1 MSDALDKAELAVR
14 AAETDTAAVQ
24 LAMAAMELA
33 KLATQQQAQT
43 SHTTFRDPE
52 KLPLTCQHDHPK
64 ARRSVGEWIG
74 IACAVCVGSI
84 GLAFA
89 SLALAILGGV
99 AAIVV
104 LVLRDMW
111 RDMQRKGR

>member
-1 MSDALDKAELAVR
+1 MSDALNKAEQAVTE
-14 AAETDTAAVQ
+14 AQTNTAAVQ

-33 KLATQQQAQT
+33 KLATQQQAQA
-43 SHTTFRDPE
+43 PAQQ
-52 KLPLTCQHDHPK
+52 CQHDHGK
-64 ARRSVGEWIG
+64 ARSSSGEWIG

-111 RDMQRKGR
+111 RDVQRKR

>member
-1 MSDALDKAELAVR
+1 MSDALDKAEQAVR

-33 KLATQQQAQT
+33 KLATQQQPSPQQV
-43 SHTTFRDPE
+43 
-52 KLPLTCQHDHPK
+52 CQHDQHK
-64 ARRSVGEWIG
+64 ARRSTGEWIG

-89 SLALAILGGV
+89 GLALAVLGGV

-111 RDMQRKGR
+111 RDSQKGRR

>member
-1 MSDALDKAELAVR
+1 MSDALDKAEQAVR
-14 AAETDTAAVQ
+14 AAETDTVAVQ

-33 KLATQQQAQT
+33 KLATQQQAQ
-43 SHTTFRDPE
+43 PQQ
-52 KLPLTCQHDHPK
+52 CQHDHHK
-64 ARRSVGEWIG
+64 ARRSTGEWAG

-111 RDMQRKGR
+111 REHQKGR

>member
-1 MSDALDKAELAVR
+1 VGPVSDALEKAEQAVR

-33 KLATQQQAQT
+33 KLATQQQAQA
-43 SHTTFRDPE
+43 PAQQ
-52 KLPLTCQHDHPK
+52 CQHDHRN
-64 ARRSVGEWIG
+64 ARRSTGEWIG
-74 IACAVCVGSI
+74 IACAVCVGGV

-99 AAIVV
+99 GSIVV

>member
-1 MSDALDKAELAVR
+1 MSDALEKAEQAVR

-24 LAMAAMELA
+24 LAVAAMELA
-33 KLATQQQAQT
+33 KLATQQAQT
-43 SHTTFRDPE
+43 PA
-52 KLPLTCQHDHPK
+52 PTCQHDHGK
-64 ARRSVGEWIG
+64 ARRSSGEWIG
-74 IACAVCVGSI
+74 IACAVCVGSV

>member
-1 MSDALDKAELAVR
+1 MSDALDKAEQAVR

-33 KLATQQQAQT
+33 KLATLQQPQQQ
-43 SHTTFRDPE
+43 
-52 KLPLTCQHDHPK
+52 CQHDQHK
-64 ARRSVGEWIG
+64 ARRSTGEWIG

-89 SLALAILGGV
+89 SLALAVLGGV

-111 RDMQRKGR
+111 RDFQKGGRR

>member
-1 MSDALDKAELAVR
+1 MSDALDKAEKALIEAQ
-14 AAETDTAAVQ
+14 TNTSAVQ
-24 LAMAAMELA
+24 LAAMAMELA
-33 KLATQQQAQT
+33 KLATQQQAQA
-43 SHTTFRDPE
+43 PAQ
-52 KLPLTCQHDHPK
+52 TCQHDHHKP
-64 ARRSVGEWIG
+64 RRSSGEWIG
-74 IACAVCVGSI
+74 IACAVCVGSV

-111 RDMQRKGR
+111 ADFQKGK

>member
-1 MSDALDKAELAVR
+1 MSDALDKAEQAVR

-33 KLATQQQAQT
+33 KLATLQQAQT
-43 SHTTFRDPE
+43 PA
-52 KLPLTCQHDHPK
+52 PTCQHQHK
-64 ARRSVGEWIG
+64 ARRSVGEWAG

-111 RDMQRKGR
+111 RDMQKGT

>member
-1 MSDALDKAELAVR
+1 VSDALDKAEAAVT

-33 KLATQQQAQT
+33 KLATQQQAQ
-43 SHTTFRDPE
+43 P
-52 KLPLTCQHDHPK
+52 PQQCQHDHGK
-64 ARRSVGEWIG
+64 ARRSTGEWIG

-99 AAIVV
+99 AAIIV

-111 RDMQRKGR
+111 RDMQKGRR

>member
-1 MSDALDKAELAVR
+1 MSDALEKAEQAVR

-33 KLATQQQAQT
+33 KLATQQQAQQR
-43 SHTTFRDPE
+43 SPQDP
-52 KLPLTCQHDHPK
+52 CHHDHHK
-64 ARRSVGEWIG
+64 ARRSTGEWIG
-74 IACAVCVGSI
+74 IACAVCVGSV

-99 AAIVV
+99 TAIVV

>member
-1 MSDALDKAELAVR
+1 MSDALEKAERAVR

-43 SHTTFRDPE
+43 PAQQ
-52 KLPLTCQHDHPK
+52 CQHDHK
-64 ARRSVGEWIG
+64 QGRSTGEWIG

-84 GLAFA
+84 GVAFA

-111 RDMQRKGR
+111 RDMQRKR

>member
-1 MSDALDKAELAVR
+1 MTELNPVEKAEAAVR
-14 AAETDTAAVQ
+14 AAETDTVAVQ
-24 LAMAAMELA
+24 LALAAVELA
-33 KLATQQQAQT
+33 KAATAQQQ
-43 SHTTFRDPE
+43 TTP
-52 KLPLTCQHDHPK
+52 PHVCQHDHK
-64 ARRSVGEWIG
+64 RGRSAGEWMG

-89 SLALAILGGV
+89 SIALAILGGV

-111 RDMQRKGR
+111 RDMSKGR

>member
-1 MSDALDKAELAVR
+1 MSDAVEKAEQAVR

-33 KLATQQQAQT
+33 KIATQQQAQT
-43 SHTTFRDPE
+43 SAQ
-52 KLPLTCQHDHPK
+52 TCQHDQHK
-64 ARRSVGEWIG
+64 ARRSTGEWVG

-84 GLAFA
+84 GVAFA

>member
-1 MSDALDKAELAVR
+1 MTDLNPVEKAEAAVR

-24 LAMAAMELA
+24 LVLAAMELA
-33 KLATQQQAQT
+33 KLATQQQAQA
-43 SHTTFRDPE
+43 PAQQ
-52 KLPLTCQHDHPK
+52 CQHDHRK
-64 ARRSVGEWIG
+64 AGRSAGEWIG
-74 IACAVCVGSI
+74 IACAVCVGGVGI
-84 GLAFA
+84 AFA

-99 AAIVV
+99 GAIVV

>member
-1 MSDALDKAELAVR
+1 VEAVSDALEKAEAAAREAAV
-14 AAETDTAAVQ
+14 DTAAVQ
-24 LAMAAMELA
+24 IALAAVELA
-33 KLATQQQAQT
+33 KAAAAQQQPAPQ
-43 SHTTFRDPE
+43 P
-52 KLPLTCQHDHPK
+52 CQHHHK
-64 ARRSVGEWIG
+64 QRRSAGEWLG
-74 IACAVCVGSI
+74 IACAVCVGGVGI
-84 GLAFA
+84 AFA